1 MNFQAVSVGQ
11 KLIESGVGEGGYL
24 DALGTPSALLLM
36 QIRFVDRAIGSF
48 LDELKK
54 KGQLAST
61 LVIIT
66 AKHGQSPV
74 DSARY
79 TRITSTGPV
88 TTSPSRIIDAC
99 LPDSESNAGNQIGPT
114 EDDVSLLW
122 LKRGCSTETEVMSL
136 ETTSPANHNIAGI
149 GQIFWGSALTQLFNA
164 PGLPPRDP
172 RTPDIIVTP
181 DVGVTYSKSTSKQ
194 AEHGG
199 FAHDDINVMLL
210 LSGPWVS
217 PKTFTAPVQTAQ
229 IGPTVLKV
237 LGLNP
242 DSLQAV
248 RVEGTQVLPGFRR
261 QEGEE

>member
-1 MNFQAVSVGQ
+1 
-11 KLIESGVGEGGYL
+11 
-24 DALGTPSALLLM
+24 
-36 QIRFVDRAIGSF
+36 
-48 LDELKK
+48 
-54 KGQLAST
+54 
-61 LVIIT
+61 
-66 AKHGQSPV
+66 
-74 DSARY
+74 
-79 TRITSTGPV
+79 
-88 TTSPSRIIDAC
+88 
-99 LPDSESNAGNQIGPT
+99 
-114 EDDVSLLW
+114 
-122 LKRGCSTETEVMSL
+122 
-136 ETTSPANHNIAGI
+136 
-149 GQIFWGSALTQLFNA
+149 
-164 PGLPPRDP
+164 
-172 RTPDIIVTP
+172 
-181 DVGVTYSKSTSKQ
+181 VTYSKSTSKQ